1 MCEKNINLVVKIGCI
16 LLKNIIYYTLAE
28 IWQTK
33 FNINGG
39 LNL

>member
-1 MCEKNINLVVKIGCI
+1 MCEKNDNALVEIGCN